1 MKKNS
6 DQKEWENFLNNPS
19 DIIDKDKITK
29 ANQYKSSYY
38 KFDFHG
44 YSIEDANKKIE
55 YLILQSIEKGVQE
68 LLIIT
73 GKGIHSNKKDDVYV
87 SNKYNKLQNTIP
99 DFIKNRPD
107 NLKGV
112 VNIDEF
118 RKFVQENMID
128 NEDFNMDKYYLSDLF
143 GDAEITL
150 DGHNR
155 PDGIIGSLGFKF
167 GVRLCFIP
175 PDTFSPPSPT
185 VEQKA
190 YSQYEKAYHLP
201 SAGSPGTSHMFP
213 LAIFEKDVLDE
224 KLSEVLW
231 DDKNFG
237 RCFGT
242 NSS

>member
-99 DFIKNRPD
+99 DFIKN
-107 NLKGV
+107 NLELSSKIQKITEAPLELGGSGALIIKLKKLK
-112 VNIDEF
+112 N
-118 RKFVQENMID
+118 KF
-128 NEDFNMDKYYLSDLF
+128 
-143 GDAEITL
+143 
-150 DGHNR
+150 
-155 PDGIIGSLGFKF
+155 
-167 GVRLCFIP
+167 
-175 PDTFSPPSPT
+175 
-185 VEQKA
+185 
-190 YSQYEKAYHLP
+190 
-201 SAGSPGTSHMFP
+201 
-213 LAIFEKDVLDE
+213 
-224 KLSEVLW
+224 
-231 DDKNFG
+231 
-237 RCFGT
+237 
-242 NSS
+242 

>member
-1 MKKNS
+1 LKKNS

-99 DFIKNRPD
+99 DFIKN
-107 NLKGV
+107 NLELSSKIQKITEAPLELGGSGALIIKLKKLK
-112 VNIDEF
+112 N
-118 RKFVQENMID
+118 KF
-128 NEDFNMDKYYLSDLF
+128 
-143 GDAEITL
+143 
-150 DGHNR
+150 
-155 PDGIIGSLGFKF
+155 
-167 GVRLCFIP
+167 
-175 PDTFSPPSPT
+175 
-185 VEQKA
+185 
-190 YSQYEKAYHLP
+190 
-201 SAGSPGTSHMFP
+201 
-213 LAIFEKDVLDE
+213 
-224 KLSEVLW
+224 
-231 DDKNFG
+231 
-237 RCFGT
+237 
-242 NSS
+242 